1 MSITLAAR
9 ISVAAT
15 LLSIGLITLLPSV
28 PVPFAAFGAL
38 A

>member
-1 MSITLAAR
+1 MSVTLAAR

-15 LLSIGLITLLPSV
+15 LLSIVLIALLPSV
-28 PVPFAAFGAL
+28 PLPFAAFGAL

>member
-15 LLSIGLITLLPSV
+15 LLSIVLIALLPSM
-28 PVPFAAFGAL
+28 PLPFVIIGSL